1 MKKITEQQFFFINK
15 INTILGK
22 SINTNHLNEEKVSKI
37 NEETEKINNEN
48 NDIKLSYKKEEE
60 RVLGGTDY
68 KKFEEIS
75 KIIEKQTEEKKEES
89 DKNQA
94 DKLKMGCSNDLRKE
108 RQLYEKSTK
117 EKIYAARL
125 FKDEGDFYLKKKEYD
140 KAYISYEKGMT
151 QLFYTFE
158 EKEDENEVDKLKLM
172 LNSNIAMC
180 KIGQLLYKEAIGYL
194 NEVLKIDK
202 SHIKGIYRLAYIYF
216 KIEDFDQSRLYINEG
231 KRIINERS
239 IDSPEELSIFTKLEE
254 DVFHKEKENNQ
265 KLEGLLK
272 KMIIK

>member
-22 SINTNHLNEEKVSKI
+22 SINTNHLNEEKESKI

-231 KRIINERS
+231 KRIIKERS